1 MIKNMESKNISIYG
15 RRTSMKMEPYL
26 WDSLLEIARIE
37 GISRDSLIEEVERRR
52 GVYPSASL
60 TSAVRV
66 FITQYYRQACTEEG
80 HRYAGHGEGD
90 PVAATLSTEQE
101 DSVGS
106 NAPRHS
112 IRRQPNTSSGV

>member
-1 MIKNMESKNISIYG
+1 MLKHMETKNISING
-15 RRTSMKMEPYL
+15 RRTSMKLEPYL
-26 WDSLLEIARIE
+26 WESLLEIARIE
-37 GISRDSLIEEVERRR
+37 SVSRDDLIEEVERRR
-52 GVYPSASL
+52 IIYPSTTL

-112 IRRQPNTSSGV
+112 IRRQPGASSNA